1 MNTLAAETLYQLAGD
16 IASLDEKT
24 TLVDVCCGTGTIGL
38 CLAAKVG
45 ESTET
50 VFRSISYH
58 INSNTIM
65 VTISGEECG
74 GGGHR
79 GRGHQGRQ
87 AERGD

>member
-45 ESTET
+45 HSTET
-50 VFRSISYH
+50 GFLSIS
-58 INSNTIM
+58 
-65 VTISGEECG
+65 
-74 GGGHR
+74 
-79 GRGHQGRQ
+79 
-87 AERGD
+87 

>member
-50 VFRSISYH
+50 VFKSISYH
-58 INSNTIM
+58 VNTIM

-79 GRGHQGRQ
+79 GRGHQGRK

>member
-45 ESTET
+45 EGITET
-50 VFRSISYH
+50 VFKSM
-58 INSNTIM
+58 TILQYKM

-79 GRGHQGRQ
+79 GRGHQGRK